1 METKD
6 FKFKLDDTDDEKG
19 TFTGYASVFD
29 AVDSYNEM
37 VLKGAF
43 RKTLKENDGKFP
55 LCWFHNVAEP
65 LGIIYAKEKS
75 QGLATEG
82 HLNLDVQ
89 SAREKRSLMKQDVI
103 TGMSIGFKTLQDEWD
118 EEVRKIKEVKLYEI
132 SLITRNFQACPGAEI
147 ENIKS
152 EIPDEFKPY
161 PNEHSARLKSPNME
175 HIRIRRTHGSGKG
188 TVQGV
193 KVPTTIDVIWYI
205 VEKDGEE
212 VPVAQALRFP
222 IKNWTAAEAKK
233 WLKDNDIKYIS
244 FEPASKSLE
253 GVLNRIITIET
264 AENLSKE
271 SVELIKESIT
281 HLQTLLE
288 EKEPLPIGT
297 LGPLLEPSL
306 EGLTSELKKL
316 KSLFGGQ

>member
-1 METKD
+1 MFETKD
-6 FKFKLDDTDDEKG
+6 FKFKLDDTDDEQG
-19 TFTGYASVFD
+19 TFTGYASIFD
-29 AVDSYNEM
+29 AIDSYNEM

-55 LCWFHNVAEP
+55 LCWFHNIAEP

-147 ENIKS
+147 ENIKGD
-152 EIPDEFKPY
+152 IPEEFKPY
-161 PNEHSARLKSPNME
+161 PNEHSARLQSPNKFDKF
-175 HIRIRRTHGSGKG
+175 RRKADGKLYN
-188 TVQGV
+188 
-193 KVPTTIDVIWYI
+193 KISIPSTIDQIWGHLKG
-205 VEKDGEE
+205 KDDNSW
-212 VPVAQALRFP
+212 ATQALRFP

-233 WLKDNDIKYIS
+233 WLKDNDIKYTS

-264 AENLSKE
+264 ADNLSKE
-271 SVELIKESIT
+271 SVVLIKESIT

-297 LGPLLEPSL
+297 LGPLLEPSF
-306 EGLTSELKKL
+306 EGLTSELRKL
-316 KSLFGGQ
+316 KSLFGGN